1 MTNRPVPDE
10 VMDGWLEPLL
20 KQRAIR
26 RDLAKYLR
34 SCRKGEMLEACE
46 QLAGF
51 NKPVL
56 VAWSADDR
64 MMPLEHGRR
73 FADLLPNATFV
84 AIQDSA
90 TLVSEDQPT
99 ALAHQIR
106 EFVAKN
112 VAAPD

>member
-1 MTNRPVPDE
+1 MANRRIPDE
-10 VMDGWLEPLL
+10 VMDSWLGPLL
-20 KQRAIR
+20 RQRAVR

-34 SCRKGEMLEACE
+34 SCRKGEMLEACGK
-46 QLAGF
+46 LRGF
-51 NKPVL
+51 GKPVL

-84 AIQDSA
+84 PIQDSA
-90 TLVSEDQPT
+90 TLVSQDQPT